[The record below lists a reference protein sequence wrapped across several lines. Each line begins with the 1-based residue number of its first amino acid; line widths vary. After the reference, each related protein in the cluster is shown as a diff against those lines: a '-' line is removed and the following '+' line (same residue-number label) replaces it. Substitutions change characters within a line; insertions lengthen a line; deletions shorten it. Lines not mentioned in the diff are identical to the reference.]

1 MTTQKLLTE
10 WLETYQREH
19 IKARTYSRYQGLI
32 TMHIVPTLGKRNIS
46 ELGRREIQEFL
57 TQQKK
62 DGNIRNGEKLSAT
75 STNMML
81 SVLNLAFE
89 YACDMEYIEENP
101 CVRVRRT
108 KAETKKI
115 EAFTV
120 EEQRAIESEIARS
133 DDRRLHG
140 VLLCLYTGLRIGELL
155 GLTWNDVDLERGV
168 IKITKTVYREKD
180 ENGAWQLCVD
190 TPKTKASDRVVPLP
204 EYITNMLR
212 MDCESAITPYVV
224 ENKKG
229 ERMSIRSYQYIFE
242 KLTERAGVRK
252 LNFHALRHTFATRA
266 IECGMDIKTVA
277 DIMGHQNASIT
288 LNRYAHCMLDHK
300 IEMMQKLPRVL

>member
-1 MTTQKLLTE
+1 MTTQNLLTE
-10 WLETYQREH
+10 WLEIYQKEH
-19 IKARTYSRYQGLI
+19 IKTRTYSRYQGLI
-32 TMHIVPTLGKRNIS
+32 AMHIVPMLGERNIS

-62 DGNIRNGEKLSAT
+62 DGNMRNGERLSAT

-120 EEQRAIESEIARS
+120 EEQRAIEAEISRS
-133 DDRRLHG
+133 DDRRFHG
-140 VLLCLYTGLRIGELL
+140 ILLCLYTGLRIGELL
-155 GLTWNDVDLERGV
+155 GLTWSDVDLERGV

-180 ENGAWQLCVD
+180 ESGAWQLCVD
-190 TPKTKASDRVVPLP
+190 TPKTKASDRVIPLP

-212 MDCESAITPYVV
+212 EDYENAKTPYVV
-224 ENKKG
+224 ENKKAN
-229 ERMSIRSYQYIFE
+229 ECRF
-242 KLTERAGVRK
+242 VRTNTYLK
-252 LNFHALRHTFATRA
+252 NSPSAREFASSTSTPCA
-266 IECGMDIKTVA
+266 ILSQRVPLSAEWTSRPLPISWGIKTPRSPSTA
-277 DIMGHQNASIT
+277 T
-288 LNRYAHCMLDHK
+288 LTVCSTTK
-300 IEMMQKLPRVL
+300 SK

>member
-1 MTTQKLLTE
+1 M
-10 WLETYQREH
+10 
-19 IKARTYSRYQGLI
+19 
-32 TMHIVPTLGKRNIS
+32 
-46 ELGRREIQEFL
+46 
-57 TQQKK
+57 
-62 DGNIRNGEKLSAT
+62 RNGEKLSAT

-89 YACDMEYIEENP
+89 YACDMEYIAENP

-120 EEQRAIESEIARS
+120 EEQRAIEREIVIS

-140 VLLCLYTGLRIGELL
+140 ILLCLYTGLRIGELL
-155 GLTWNDVDLERGV
+155 GLTWSDVDLDLGV

-190 TPKTKASDRVVPLP
+190 TPKTKASDRVIPLP

-212 MDCESAITPYVV
+212 QDYETAKTPYVV
-224 ENKKG
+224 ENKKANG
-229 ERMSIRSYQYIFE
+229 CRS
-242 KLTERAGVRK
+242 VRINTYLK
-252 LNFHALRHTFATRA
+252 SSPSVREFVSSTSTLCATHSPHLLLNV
-266 IECGMDIKTVA
+266 G
-277 DIMGHQNASIT
+277 
-288 LNRYAHCMLDHK
+288 
-300 IEMMQKLPRVL
+300 